1 MLVRTAAG
9 TPEARPRIAD
19 SRLSYRGR
27 LAGPSA
33 LRYLLSAICDLLF
46 WSLRALH
53 LQHRS
58 QPRCAGTRGSDFGAS
73 PVTKPDAIK
82 AVTVMNHMFDCLEV
96 YYGLPSDL
104 DKMT

>member
-9 TPEARPRIAD
+9 TPEARSRIAD

-73 PVTKPDAIK
+73 PVTQPDAIK
-82 AVTVMNHMFDCLEV
+82 AAPVMNPISHCLLV
-96 YYGLPSDL
+96 SSGIPSL
-104 DKMT
+104 LC